1 MRIIVWGV
9 NYHPEQVGIAPYNTA
24 LCEHLT
30 REGHDV
36 EMVSTFAY
44 YPMWKKAPEDEGKI
58 FASETINGVRVHRC
72 WHFVPGR
79 PSGLRRIFH
88 EASFVFT
95 SMLRALALPR
105 ADVMVVVSPPLLL
118 GAAAWLVGRVKRM
131 PHVLH
136 IQDLQP
142 DAAVGLG
149 MLDWEWFIA
158 ILRALELFSYRN
170 AARVSVISE
179 GMLRA
184 LKRRGVERLAHFPN
198 WIATKDTDA
207 PAGEFRAA
215 HGIAP
220 DEFLLLYSGNIGVKQ
235 GLELIVEAASRVKGM
250 RLVICGD
257 GAARPGLQDL
267 IASSGSRNVTLLPL
281 QAEGDYAR
289 MMVDADVCVISQR
302 SGTGAAFF
310 PSKLLSCV
318 AFGKPVLAV
327 ADRESELARMVR
339 EEDLGMVVEHWDVAE
354 VAAVMRGLAASR
366 AKLTRW
372 GENGRN
378 LADQFDE
385 EMVLRNFEQVLSGVV
400 APRAPRLIAVEPEV
414 VKKV

>member
-1 MRIIVWGV
+1 MRVIVWGV

-36 EMVSTFAY
+36 EMVSTFPY
-44 YPMWKKAPEDEGKI
+44 YPMWKKAPEDEHKL
-58 FASETINGVRVHRC
+58 FASQVINGVRVHRC
-72 WHFVPGR
+72 WHFVPRR
-79 PSGLRRIFH
+79 PSGLRRIIH

-95 SMLRALALPR
+95 STLRALMLPR

-118 GAAAWLVGRVKRM
+118 GAAAWLVGRVKAT

-149 MLDWEWFIA
+149 MLDWKWFIA
-158 ILRALELFSYRN
+158 MLRVLEQFSYQQ

-179 GMLRA
+179 GMLRV
-184 LKRRGVERLAHFPN
+184 LKRRGVQRLVHFPN
-198 WIATKDTDA
+198 WVAAKELDA
-207 PAGEFRAA
+207 VRGEFRAA
-215 HGIAP
+215 HGIAK
-220 DEFLLLYSGNIGVKQ
+220 DEFVLLYSGNIGVKQ
-235 GLELIVEAASRVKGM
+235 GLELIVEAASRVTGI
-250 RLVICGD
+250 RLIICGD
-257 GAARPGLQDL
+257 GAARPGLEQQ
-267 IASSGSRNVTLLPL
+267 IATGGARNVTLLPL
-281 QAEGDYAR
+281 QSERDYAR

-327 ADRESELARMVR
+327 ADRESELARMVQ
-339 EEDLGMVVEHWDVAE
+339 EENLGCVVEHWDATEVAE
-354 VAAVMRGLAASR
+354 VIRNLMVSR
-366 AKLTRW
+366 ARLTLW

-378 LADQFDE
+378 LAELFDE
-385 EMVLRNFEQVLSGVV
+385 ETVLREFEQMLEGVV
-400 APRAPRLIAVEPEV
+400 TPRPRRVIAAEPEI
-414 VKKV
+414 VKKA